1 MSKLP
6 DLLVRNTH
14 WIVLGIVFVINPIL
28 YATGLMSPETINQL
42 GRFACF
48 AIVAL
53 GLDLIWG
60 YTGILGLSQSLFF
73 CLGAYCMGMYLAMHG
88 PMDGDGIPRCLFVVS
103 SDVSGFQLPWFW
115 KPFSSFLAA
124 VALGVL
130 VPGLFAFVI
139 AFLSFRS
146 RVKGVYFAI
155 LTQAITL
162 GAWMV
167 FCRNSMRLCG
177 TNGLTNFETMVGFD
191 VRQPGVKFGLY
202 LLSMLVLALIYWGF
216 RNLVASRL
224 GRVLIAI
231 RDNENRLRFSGYRPA
246 HFKIFIFTLAAMI
259 AGIGGMLYSPQMG
272 IMTPTHMTV
281 QRSIL
286 MVVWVAVGGRG
297 TLSGAVLGAFAVNL
311 GYSWLTSRWPDTW
324 LFVQGSLFIG
334 VVLFFPG
341 GLMSL
346 WDMIKARVVSGER
359 AGKPA
364 LKASGSSGP

>member
-1 MSKLP
+1 MAKTSA
-6 DLLVRNTH
+6 LLVKNMP
-14 WIVLGIVFVINPIL
+14 WIILLVVFAINPIL
-28 YATGLMSPETINQL
+28 YMMGLMSIETINQL
-42 GRFACF
+42 GRYACF

-88 PMDGDGIPRCLFVVS
+88 PLDGNGIPRCLFVVS
-103 SDVSGFQLPWFW
+103 SDVSGMQLPWFW

-124 VALGVL
+124 VVLGLL
-130 VPGLFAFVI
+130 VPGIFAFVV

-146 RVKGVYFAI
+146 RVRGVYFAI

-167 FCRNSMRLCG
+167 FCRNSMKLCG
-177 TNGLTNFETMVGFD
+177 TNGLTNFEVLIGFD
-191 VRQPGVKFGLY
+191 VRQPAVKFGLY
-202 LLSMLVLALIYWGF
+202 LISMLALALIYWGC
-216 RNLVASRL
+216 RRLVASRL

-231 RDNENRLRFSGYRPA
+231 RDNESRLRFSGYRPA
-246 HFKIFIFTLAAMI
+246 NYKIFIFTLAAMI
-259 AGIGGMLYSPQMG
+259 AGVGGMLYSPQMG

-281 QRSIL
+281 ERSIL
-286 MVVWVAVGGRG
+286 MVVWVAFGGRG
-297 TLSGAVLGAFAVNL
+297 TLSGAILGAFAVNM

-324 LFVQGSLFIG
+324 LFVQGGLFIF
-334 VVLFFPG
+334 VVLVSPW

-346 WDMIKARVVSGER
+346 WHKWRDRLALGTQTANADPLA
-359 AGKPA
+359 AG
-364 LKASGSSGP
+364 GPRS